1 MTILTEE
8 RLTVS
13 SKTMIHFS
21 EIKAEILDAKK
32 KEEHHSHVDQEKK
45 RFAKSGVSYSE
56 FKDLVSAVGLR
67 PVARSHRSTGQGHP
81 IDQADDDM
89 KLLLTSESGHFHN
102 SNVYVLH

>member
-45 RFAKSGVSYSE
+45 RFAKLGVSYSE

-67 PVARSHRSTGQGHP
+67 PVVRNHRFTKPRRP

-89 KLLLTSESGHFHN
+89 
-102 SNVYVLH
+102 